1 MDFLMS
7 ISLAKPGG
15 FWSDI
20 IFGMDSVVGSYA
32 LAVIL
37 ITIIIRLVLTPLD
50 FLNKNVA
57 KKTSRKQLEMKP
69 ELDKINKAYANNK
82 DLLNQKTMQ
91 VYKKHNF
98 NVGGSCIVMLAYMII
113 TMVVFFSLFG
123 TLNDVASYKIAEEYV
138 TVRDSYYATYET
150 AYNTHNGLY
159 NPTDEEYKDNV
170 IQWVNGYLFKS
181 QSEVEALS
189 SDDKHIYDILS
200 NVRATA
206 DTNANIAYDK
216 AKTSFLW
223 IKSIW
228 CNDAMWSSPT
238 LSYKDFTNNSQIKA
252 DRVTES
258 EYNLVMGAVRH
269 EHSGMNGFFILAILS
284 AASQFASLKL
294 NAYLSR
300 RKAEKQGIPVAE
312 DPTSN
317 KTMSIIMPALM
328 GIFPLFYNAAFG
340 IYLVASGLVSIV
352 TSTISTLIV
361 DNIDAISF
369 KKNKEKNRASYSRK
383 K

>member
-1 MDFLMS
+1 MS
-7 ISLAKPGG
+7 MSLTKPSG

-20 IFGMDSVVGSYA
+20 IFGMDSVVGNYA

-37 ITIIIRLVLTPLD
+37 ITVIIRLVLSPLD
-50 FLNKNVA
+50 FLNKNNS

-91 VYKKHNF
+91 LYKKYNF
-98 NVGGSCIVMLAYMII
+98 NVGGSCVIMLVYMVV

-123 TLNDVASYKIAEEYV
+123 TLNSISSYKIAEEYV
-138 TVRDSYYATYET
+138 KVSETYYDTYEEV
-150 AYNTHNGLY
+150 YDIHNGLY
-159 NPTDEEYKDNV
+159 AKDDDGYRANV
-170 IQWVNGYLFKS
+170 IQWVNGYLFKTEA
-181 QSEVEALS
+181 EVEAMGN
-189 SDDKHIYDILS
+189 DDKAMYAIL
-200 NVRATA
+200 VDVKVQAEA
-206 DTNANIAYDK
+206 NANRAYEENR
-216 AKTSFLW
+216 TGFLW

-238 LSYKDFTNNSQIKA
+238 LSYKDFTKNSQIKA
-252 DRVTES
+252 DKITEQ
-258 EYNLVMGAVRH
+258 EYNLVMDAVRD
-269 EHSGMNGFFILAILS
+269 EHSGMNGLFLLAILS
-284 AASQFASLKL
+284 AASQYASLKL

-300 RKAEKQGIPVAE
+300 KKAEKQGIPVAE

-340 IYLVASGLVSIV
+340 IYLVASGLVTIV
-352 TSTISTLIV
+352 TSTITTLVV
-361 DNIDAISF
+361 DNIDAITF
-369 KKNKEKNRASYSRK
+369 RKNKEKNRASYSRK

>member
-7 ISLAKPGG
+7 MALTKPTG

-20 IFGMDSVVGSYA
+20 IFGMDSVVGNYA

-37 ITIIIRLVLTPLD
+37 ITVIIRLVLSPLD
-50 FLNKNVA
+50 FLNKNNS
-57 KKTSRKQLEMKP
+57 KKTSRKQAEMKP

-91 VYKKHNF
+91 LYKKYNF
-98 NVGGSCIVMLAYMII
+98 NVGGSCVIMLVYLVV

-123 TLNDVASYKIAEEYV
+123 TLNEISSYKIAEEYV
-138 TVRDSYYATYET
+138 TVSDAYYTTYEET
-150 AYNTHNGLY
+150 YNIHNGLY
-159 NPTDEEYKDNV
+159 APTDEGYRANV
-170 IQWVNGYLFKS
+170 IQWVNGYLFKTE
-181 QSEVEALS
+181 SEVAALGA
-189 SDDKHIYDILS
+189 DDKTMYDIL
-200 NVRATA
+200 NTVKLTA
-206 DTNANIAYDK
+206 DANANLAYEE
-216 AKTSFLW
+216 TRTGFLW

-238 LSYKDFTNNSQIKA
+238 LSYSDFTKNSQIKA
-252 DRVTES
+252 ESITEQ
-258 EYNLVMGAVRH
+258 EYNVVMDAVRL
-269 EHSGMNGFFILAILS
+269 EHSGMNGLFLLAILS
-284 AASQFASLKL
+284 AASQYASLKL
-294 NAYLSR
+294 NTYLSR

-340 IYLVASGLVSIV
+340 IYLVASGLVTIV
-352 TSTISTLIV
+352 TSTITTLVV

>member
-7 ISLAKPGG
+7 ITLNKPAG

-37 ITIIIRLVLTPLD
+37 ITIIIRLVLVPLD
-50 FLNKNVA
+50 FLNKNSS
-57 KKTSRKQLEMKP
+57 KKSTRKQAEMKP

-82 DLLNQKTMQ
+82 DLLNQKTMEI
-91 VYKKHNF
+91 YKKHNF
-98 NVGGSCIVMLAYMII
+98 NVGGTCLIMLAYMVI

-123 TLNDVASYKIAEEYV
+123 TLNDIASFKIAEEYV
-138 TVRDSYYATYET
+138 KVSESYYATYEET
-150 AYNTHNGLY
+150 YNTHNGLY
-159 NPTDEEYKDNV
+159 KPSDEEYKDDV
-170 IQWVNGYLFKS
+170 AQWVNGYLFKT
-181 QSEVEALS
+181 QAEVDALG
-189 SDDKHIYDILS
+189 DADKAMHAILLD
-200 NVRATA
+200 VKAVA
-206 DTNANIAYDK
+206 DKNANDAYDE
-216 AKTSFLW
+216 AKTGFLW

-238 LSYKDFTNNSQIKA
+238 LSYKDFTKNSQIKA
-252 DRVTES
+252 DRLTEN
-258 EYNLVMGAVRH
+258 EYNLVMGSVRQ
-269 EHSGMNGFFILAILS
+269 EHNGMNGFFILAILS

-300 RKAEKQGIPVAE
+300 RKALKQGIPVAE

-340 IYLVASGLVSIV
+340 IYLVASGLVTLV
-352 TSTISTLIV
+352 TGTISTLIV
-361 DNIDAISF
+361 DNIDAVSF
-369 KKNKEKNRASYSRK
+369 MKRKEKNRASYSRK